1 MSTPTPDTH
10 AATPSGRPERAPR
23 ESAVSVIGAAV
34 WTGLKRA
41 VWVLAVL
48 LLVPAAAWLWAG
60 SEGSLATALR
70 WAAQTPAEGATALQS
85 NGVTGS
91 LRGGGRAAELT
102 WQSEGLRVRAT
113 EVELRWQPLALLT
126 RSVHVQRLRAAS
138 LEVEPIERADAP
150 PSAPPASL
158 RIALPARLSLS
169 IDALE
174 IDKLTWQG
182 TTAVN
187 TGKLRGRYGYT
198 GPQHQLE
205 LTELAWAD
213 GRYQGK
219 AQVNSDAPFALQAE
233 LSGTLAASV
242 PAGAPALPL
251 VLQANAQGRLADL
264 QVQADL
270 NGAPVSSTAPSVPG
284 QAAPADSP
292 QAQLKA
298 RLTPWGALPVSDAEA
313 RFQAL
318 DLAMLWPA
326 APQTRLNGSASVQPL
341 PAKAW
346 RLQLDA
352 SNASPGPWDR
362 QRLPAEQVQ
371 ADGEWRDGQALLR
384 SLNARLGGGR
394 LQGSGQWKP
403 APQTPSNSASARPA
417 GDGGWEFRG
426 TLDSVNAAALYSA
439 LPSQRL
445 SGRASAQSTGPRLG
459 FDLALQAS
467 AAQIS
472 ALKDSNTLSKQLGQ
486 LKLREV
492 SARGAWVSA
501 TRTRPAAGT
510 LELATLRV
518 RSADAEL
525 QAKGLFQPGLSSGRG
540 DVSLRAPGLSLAATG
555 ELQPTRGD
563 GQLRLDS
570 SDAQRA
576 LRWLSGVPGLQNM
589 NVLQHTGARGQARL
603 TLAWQGGW
611 RDPLL
616 QTQLTIPQLDWL
628 TATATAP
635 APAPAPAPLRLRD
648 VQASLNGRLS
658 QARLSL
664 QGRMESGSRR
674 ASLQLQ
680 ADAGAVLDTRRTA
693 PALLRWQG
701 VLRQLDLSLQDPA
714 LSAGA
719 WRLGLQQAV
728 AARGT
733 PQGLE
738 LDPGQAVL
746 TAPTTISG
754 AARGTPTQ
762 AVLAWQTTRWQ
773 AGQWTTAGTLR
784 GLPLAWADAVL
795 GSPLGQTGLSGA
807 LLFDGQW
814 DAVVGSD
821 LKLKA
826 QLARSSGDLTVQAET
841 AEGQAA
847 RVAAG
852 LREARL
858 DVQSDGGAV
867 TAQLRWAS
875 ERAGNVQAELRT
887 QLFRRTPAGETEP
900 RWLWPDDAAL
910 RGQVKAQ
917 LPRIGVWS
925 VLAPPGWRLRGA
937 VNADL
942 ALQGTRGDP
951 QVTGTLDAND
961 LALRSVVDGIE
972 LGNGR
977 LRAQLDGTR
986 MRISEFSLQGA
997 GPRGTGGIL
1006 RADGEAAWV
1015 EGQPQVRLSTQ
1026 LERLRVSV
1034 RNDREITL
1042 SGQLQAALRNGQP
1055 EINGLL
1061 KIDQAR
1067 ITLPDEDR
1075 PQLGDDVVVRGATT
1089 AKPGASRGPRTPVKL
1104 AVQIDLG
1111 EDFLIQGRGV
1121 DTRMRGIL
1129 ALLGDSLATP
1139 RLYGTLLT
1147 YNGQYRAYGQ
1157 RLDIEEGVLRF
1168 AGPLDNP
1175 ALDILAIRPNL
1186 TQRVGVQISGTALL
1200 PRVRLYAEPELP
1212 DAEKLSWLVLGRSSA
1227 SGGAEAALLQQAA
1240 IALLGSRT
1248 GTNTGGLAAS
1258 LGLDELSIRTPS
1270 STDAGTASGGAIT
1283 LGKRF
1288 SRNFYAAYERSLSGA
1303 VGTLFLFY
1311 DLSQRLTV
1319 RAQAGEQAAVDLIFT
1334 VPYE

>member
-1 MSTPTPDTH
+1 M
-10 AATPSGRPERAPR
+10 
-23 ESAVSVIGAAV
+23 IGAAV

-48 LLVPAAAWLWAG
+48 LVIPAAAWLWAG

-70 WAAQTPAEGATALQS
+70 WAAQTSTQGAPALES

-91 LRGGGRAAELT
+91 LRGGGHVAKLN
-102 WQSEGLRVRAT
+102 WQSQGLRLTALDVDLQW
-113 EVELRWQPLALLT
+113 EPLALLR
-126 RSVHVQRLRAAS
+126 RSIHVQRLRAAS
-138 LEVEPIERADAP
+138 LEVAPIERADAP
-150 PSAPPASL
+150 PSAPPTSL
-158 RIALPARLSLS
+158 RIALPARLSLN

-174 IDKLTWQG
+174 IDQLTWQG
-182 TTAVN
+182 TRPVS
-187 TGKLRGRYGYT
+187 TGKLSGRYAYT
-198 GPQHQLE
+198 GAQHQIA
-205 LTELAWAD
+205 LTELVWAG

-219 AQVNSDAPFALQAE
+219 AEVNSDAPFALEAA

-251 VLQANAQGRLADL
+251 VLQASAQGLLTDL

-270 NGAPVSSTAPSVPG
+270 NGAPVPPTAPSVPG
-284 QAAPADSP
+284 QAAQADSP
-292 QAQLKA
+292 RAQLKA
-298 RLTPWGALPVSDAEA
+298 RLAPWGALPVTEAEA
-313 RFQAL
+313 LFRAL

-352 SNASPGPWDR
+352 RNASPGPWDR

-371 ADGEWRDGQALLR
+371 AEGEWRDGQALLH

-403 APQTPSNSASARPA
+403 ALEPPPSTGALPA
-417 GDGGWEFRG
+417 GRGNWEVQG
-426 TLDSVNAAALYSA
+426 TLDAVNAAALYSA
-439 LPSQRL
+439 LPAQRL
-445 SGRASAQSTGPRLG
+445 SGRASAQSTGLRLG
-459 FDLALQAS
+459 FDIALQAS
-467 AAQIS
+467 APTITAS
-472 ALKDSNTLSKQLGQ
+472 TEPKGGNALINQLGQ
-486 LKLREV
+486 LLLREV

-501 TRTRPAAGT
+501 ARSAPSPAAGT
-510 LELATLRV
+510 LDLATLRV

-525 QAKGLFQPGLSSGRG
+525 QAKGLFQPGLLSGRG
-540 DVSLRAPGLSLAATG
+540 EVSLRAPGMKLAAAG

-563 GQLRLDS
+563 GQLSLDS

-576 LRWLSGVPGLQNM
+576 LRWLSGLPGLPPLNA
-589 NVLQHTGARGQARL
+589 LQDTSARGQARL

-616 QTQLTIPQLDWL
+616 QAQLSMPQLDWL
-628 TATATAP
+628 TPSASTPTPASAPTSSTAAASSP
-635 APAPAPAPLRLRD
+635 GPLRLRD
-648 VQASLNGRLS
+648 VQASLSGRLS
-658 QARLSL
+658 EARLSL
-664 QGRMESGSRR
+664 QGRAESGARR
-674 ASLQLQ
+674 LTLQVQ
-680 ADAGAVLDTRRTA
+680 ADAGAVVDTRRAA
-693 PALLRWQG
+693 PALLTWKG
-701 VLRQLDLSLQDPA
+701 VLRQLEATMQDPA
-714 LSAGA
+714 LGAGA
-719 WRLGLQQAV
+719 WRLGLQQPV

-733 PQGLE
+733 PQSFE

-746 TAPTTISG
+746 TAPPSINVSG
-754 AARGTPTQ
+754 GVSGGARGTPTQ
-762 AVLAWQTTRWQ
+762 AVLAWQATRWQ
-773 AGQWTTAGTLR
+773 ASQWTTAGTLR
-784 GLPLAWADAVL
+784 GLPLAWADALL

-814 DAVVGSD
+814 DVVVGSEF
-821 LKLKA
+821 KLKA

-887 QLFRRTPAGETEP
+887 QLSRRTPAGETEP
-900 RWLWPDDAAL
+900 RWLWPEDAAL

-951 QVTGTLDAND
+951 QVTGTLEAND

-977 LRAQLDGTR
+977 LRAQLEGTR

-997 GPRGTGGIL
+997 GPRGTGGVL
-1006 RADGEAAWV
+1006 RAAGEAAWV
-1015 EGQPQVRLSTQ
+1015 EGQPQVSLNTQ

-1075 PQLGDDVVVRGATT
+1075 PQLGEDVVVRGAVT
-1089 AKPGASRGPRTPVKL
+1089 AKAGLSRGPRTPVKL

-1111 EDFLIQGRGV
+1111 EDFLIQGRGL

-1147 YNGQYRAYGQ
+1147 SNGQYRAYGQ

-1175 ALDILAIRPNL
+1175 SLDILAIRPNL

-1248 GTNTGGLAAS
+1248 GANTGGLAAS
-1258 LGLDELSIRTPS
+1258 LGLDELSFRTPS
-1270 STDAGTASGGAIT
+1270 STETGTASGGAIT